1 MGRTRARQ
9 PLATASNH
17 FWVGY
22 RASVLGQCSSVR
34 NRNGRGCG
42 FTLSSRAALT
52 SPSLSGEGGHRTE
65 AFGIGFELI
74 ESITDLVNDLIEGC
88 KGQIRQLFFAQLFPH
103 MFYWIDLWTVG
114 RLSNQSHICWD
125 LEIF

>member
-1 MGRTRARQ
+1 M
-9 PLATASNH
+9 
-17 FWVGY
+17 
-22 RASVLGQCSSVR
+22 
-34 NRNGRGCG
+34 
-42 FTLSSRAALT
+42 
-52 SPSLSGEGGHRTE
+52 GEGGHRTE

-103 MFYWIDLWTVG
+103 MFYWIDPWTVG